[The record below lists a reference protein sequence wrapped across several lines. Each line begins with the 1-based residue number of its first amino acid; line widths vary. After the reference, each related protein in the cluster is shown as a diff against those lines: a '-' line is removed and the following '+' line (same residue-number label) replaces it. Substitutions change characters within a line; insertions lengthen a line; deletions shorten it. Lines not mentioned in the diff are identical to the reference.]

1 MPATTCEPNQT
12 LTEQAS
18 SDTESVRRTAFYLE
32 SQGQP
37 LFAWLHHRVEQ
48 TGFDHGVLICPPIGY
63 EQLHSHRSLRH
74 LADRLAQEE
83 VPVLRFDW
91 HGTGDSAGVDE
102 DAGRVA
108 AWLANIRDAV
118 QWMRERLGCR
128 QISLVGLRLGGTLA
142 ALVAAELEIDNLVLW
157 SPVTKGRAYVREMKA
172 ISLTAETAPRTADAD
187 GCIEAAGFV
196 LSAETAGDLSQLDLL
211 TSFAIQNETS
221 ERGGVSPLA
230 LPRRA
235 DAALPRRADAQ
246 EPGGLRRPAQKEFT
260 IGRVLLV
267 SRDDL
272 PDDVRL
278 SDHLSASGLSVETLR
293 VPGFVE
299 MMQEP
304 HRSQVPEAAIRE
316 ITSWLTRH
324 ISAEAAS
331 TAMIDIRRTTPTSA
345 PISPA
350 SGSIH
355 NEIRQYLRESAVRFS
370 EQPDLFGIVCEPA
383 VATSND
389 LPLVVLLNAGSSY
402 RIGPGRLY
410 VFLARQLAAQGF
422 RTVRLDFCS
431 LGDSVSSDSEYEND
445 PHPATA
451 FRDVDLILKQ
461 LQQRYGATKIVLM
474 GLCSGAYAAFQS
486 AAQLQN
492 PVLVESI
499 LINPLTFFWK
509 EGMSL
514 DVSPVKQLVSI
525 HYYIESALQPAKWLR
540 LLRGQ
545 TKIGFVGAVKIV
557 LRKLGVLRLA
567 KPAARSE
574 ANPCS
579 SHCQKTIS
587 RNALVSGFSAKP
599 CASAQR
605 LMSFSTMPNRLLK
618 NVGWTLRPSEN
629 QLESDGRGVHPTVF
643 QQAVSVVDPSQTAS
657 PSHPQEEDVPGDL
670 DRIARSGRTLSLFFA
685 TTDPGFSI
693 LTHYAKR
700 KVKQLRR
707 TGQLNVSFI
716 PDADHT
722 FTMRA
727 ARQALSRE
735 ISDHLNRRYSSR
747 NQDGVV

>member
-1 MPATTCEPNQT
+1 METMPTAILDADPPQAEQT
-12 LTEQAS
+12 RYDA
-18 SDTESVRRTAFYLE
+18 ESVHRTAFYLE
-32 SQGQP
+32 SRGQP
-37 LFAWLHHRVEQ
+37 LFAWLHHRSEQ

-74 LADRLAQEE
+74 LADRLAQAD

-102 DAGRVA
+102 DAARLA
-108 AWLANIRDAV
+108 TWLANIRDTV
-118 QWMRERLGCR
+118 QWMREQLGCR

-157 SPVTKGRAYVREMKA
+157 SPVAKGRAFVREIKA
-172 ISLTAETAPRTADAD
+172 ISLTAEAATRTADTD
-187 GCIEAAGFV
+187 GSIEAAGFV

-211 TSFAIQNETS
+211 TSFAIKHETS

-235 DAALPRRADAQ
+235 DAQ
-246 EPGGLRRPAQKEFT
+246 EPGGLRRPAEKEFT

-272 PDDVRL
+272 PDDARL
-278 SDHLSASGLSVETLR
+278 SDHLSASGLSVEKLR

-304 HRSQVPEAAIRE
+304 HRSQVPEVAIHE
-316 ITSWLTRH
+316 ITSWLMRH

-331 TAMIDIRRTTPTSA
+331 TSTINIRRATPTSTL
-345 PISPA
+345 ISPTA
-350 SGSIH
+350 SSIH
-355 NEIRQYLRESAVRFS
+355 DEISQYLRESAVRFS

-383 VATSND
+383 VTASND

-410 VFLARQLAAQGF
+410 VFLARQLATQGF
-422 RTVRLDFCS
+422 RTVRLDLCS
-431 LGDSVSSDSEYEND
+431 LGDSVSSDSEHEND
-445 PHPATA
+445 SHPATA
-451 FRDVDLILKQ
+451 FRDVDLVLKQ

-486 AAQLQN
+486 AAQIQN
-492 PVLVESI
+492 PTLVESV

-545 TKIGFVGAVKIV
+545 TKIGFVGAVKVV
-557 LRKLGVLRLA
+557 LRKLGVLGLA
-567 KPAARSE
+567 KTATRNEASSGSRIVGPAGSQE
-574 ANPCS
+574 
-579 SHCQKTIS
+579 
-587 RNALVSGFSAKP
+587 
-599 CASAQR
+599 
-605 LMSFSTMPNRLLK
+605 
-618 NVGWTLRPSEN
+618 LR
-629 QLESDGRGVHPTVF
+629 
-643 QQAVSVVDPSQTAS
+643 
-657 PSHPQEEDVPGDL
+657 HPQEEDVPGDL
-670 DRIARSGRTLSLFFA
+670 ERIARAGRTLSMFFA

-700 KVKQLRR
+700 KVKQFRR

-716 PDADHT
+716 EGADHT

-727 ARQALSRE
+727 ARQALSRS
-735 ISDHLNRRYSSR
+735 ISDHLCRRYCSVDR
-747 NQDGVV
+747 

>member
-1 MPATTCEPNQT
+1 MKNMTTEIFD
-12 LTEQAS
+12 LDRAHTEQTS
-18 SDTESVRRTAFYLE
+18 SDTESVRRSAFYLE

-37 LFAWLHHRVEQ
+37 LFAWLHHRVEPRNGASITVAQ
-48 TGFDHGVLICPPIGY
+48 CHLSGVTVTKSSTWPCDEGARFLFPHGHVEDSVTVAPTFLSGIDAPVPTGFDHGVLICPPIGY

-74 LADRLAQEE
+74 LADRLAQEK
-83 VPVLRFDW
+83 VPVVRFDW

-102 DAGRVA
+102 DSARLTT
-108 AWLANIRDAV
+108 WLANMRDAV
-118 QWMRERLGCR
+118 QWMREQLGCR

-172 ISLTAETAPRTADAD
+172 ISLTAEAAPRDAVAD
-187 GCIEAAGFV
+187 GSIEAAGFV

-211 TSFAIQNETS
+211 HSQPQC
-221 ERGGVSPLA
+221 RH
-230 LPRRA
+230 
-235 DAALPRRADAQ
+235 
-246 EPGGLRRPAQKEFT
+246 
-260 IGRVLLV
+260 VLLV

-272 PDDVRL
+272 PDDIRL
-278 SDHLSASGLSVETLR
+278 SDHLSATGLVVETLR

-304 HRSQVPEAAIRE
+304 HRSQVPAVAITQ
-316 ITSWLTRH
+316 ITTWLVQR
-324 ISAEAAS
+324 ISATASS
-331 TAMIDIRRTTPTSA
+331 TAMIDLRHTTPTSA
-345 PISPA
+345 LISPA
-350 SGSIH
+350 VNSLH
-355 NEIRQYLRESAVRFS
+355 NEISQYLRESAVRFS
-370 EQPDLFGIVCEPA
+370 ERPDLFGIVCEPV
-383 VATSND
+383 VAASND

-410 VFLARQLAAQGF
+410 VFLSRQLAAQGF
-422 RTVRLDFCS
+422 RTVRLDLCS
-431 LGDSVSSDSEYEND
+431 LGDSVSLDSEHEND

-451 FRDVDLILKQ
+451 FRDVDLVLKQ

-486 AAQLQN
+486 AAQIQN
-492 PVLVESI
+492 PALVESV

-514 DVSPVKQLVSI
+514 DVSSVKQLVSV
-525 HYYIESALQPAKWLR
+525 HYYLDAALQPKKWLR

-545 TKIGFVGAVKIV
+545 TKIGFVGAAKIV

-567 KPAARSE
+567 TPATRRDASKRSCVIE
-574 ANPCS
+574 
-579 SHCQKTIS
+579 
-587 RNALVSGFSAKP
+587 
-599 CASAQR
+599 
-605 LMSFSTMPNRLLK
+605 PN
-618 NVGWTLRPSEN
+618 
-629 QLESDGRGVHPTVF
+629 
-643 QQAVSVVDPSQTAS
+643 QTAS
-657 PSHPQEEDVPGDL
+657 PRGGASITVVADAASVGSDAGSIRHEGTVIDPPTPSHPQDEDVPGDL
-670 DRIARSGRTLSLFFA
+670 DRIAHSGRTLSLFFA

-693 LTHYAKR
+693 LTHYAQR

-727 ARQALSRE
+727 ARQTLSRE
-735 ISDHLNRRYSSR
+735 ISDHLCRRYHSADR
-747 NQDGVV
+747 

>member
-1 MPATTCEPNQT
+1 MKTMTTDICDLDQT
-12 LTEQAS
+12 LTEQTS
-18 SDTESVRRTAFYLE
+18 SGTESVRRTPFYLE

-37 LFAWLHHRVEQ
+37 LFAWLHHRVEL

-74 LADRLAQEE
+74 LADRLAQQA

-91 HGTGDSAGVDE
+91 HGTGDSAGTDE
-102 DAGRVA
+102 DPARLTT
-108 AWLANIRDAV
+108 WLANIRDAV
-118 QWMRERLGCR
+118 RWMREQLGCR

-157 SPVTKGRAYVREMKA
+157 CPITKGRAYVREMKA
-172 ISLTAETAPRTADAD
+172 ISLTAEAAPRTVDAD
-187 GCIEAAGFV
+187 GSIEAAGFV

-230 LPRRA
+230 LPRRT

-246 EPGGLRRPAQKEFT
+246 EPGGLRRPAQKELKWT
-260 IGRVLLV
+260 LGRVLLV

-278 SDHLSASGLSVETLR
+278 SDHLSATGLTVEQLR

-304 HRSQVPEAAIRE
+304 HRSQVPEVAITQ
-316 ITSWLTRH
+316 ITTWLVQH
-324 ISAEAAS
+324 ISVTAS
-331 TAMIDIRRTTPTSA
+331 ATSMIDFRRATPNSA
-345 PISPA
+345 LISPA
-350 SGSIH
+350 VNSLH
-355 NEIRQYLRESAVRFS
+355 NEISQYLRKSAIRFS

-383 VATSND
+383 IATSNE

-422 RTVRLDFCS
+422 RTVRLDLCS
-431 LGDSVSSDSEYEND
+431 LGDSVSSDSTHEND

-451 FRDVDLILKQ
+451 FRDVDLVLKQ

-486 AAQLQN
+486 AAQIQN
-492 PVLVESI
+492 PALVESI

-514 DVSPVKQLVSI
+514 DVSPVKQLVSA
-525 HYYIESALQPAKWLR
+525 HYYLDAALQPAKWLR

-545 TKIGFVGAVKIV
+545 TKIGFVGAVKVV
-557 LRKLGVLRLA
+557 LRKLGVLGLA
-567 KPAARSE
+567 KTATRRDARKRSCVIE
-574 ANPCS
+574 
-579 SHCQKTIS
+579 
-587 RNALVSGFSAKP
+587 
-599 CASAQR
+599 
-605 LMSFSTMPNRLLK
+605 PN
-618 NVGWTLRPSEN
+618 
-629 QLESDGRGVHPTVF
+629 
-643 QQAVSVVDPSQTAS
+643 QTAS
-657 PSHPQEEDVPGDL
+657 PRGGTSITVVADAASVGSDAGSIRHDGAVIDGPIPSHPQEEDVPADL
-670 DRIARSGRTLSLFFA
+670 DRIANSGRTLSLFFA

-693 LTHYAKR
+693 LTHYAQR

-707 TGQLNVSFI
+707 TGQLSVSFI

-735 ISDHLNRRYSSR
+735 ITDHLCRRYRSADR
-747 NQDGVV
+747 

>member
-1 MPATTCEPNQT
+1 MKTMTTDICDLDQT
-12 LTEQAS
+12 LTEQTS
-18 SDTESVRRTAFYLE
+18 SGTESVRRTAFYLE

-37 LFAWLHHRVEQ
+37 LFAWLHHRVEL

-74 LADRLAQEE
+74 LADRLAQQA

-91 HGTGDSAGVDE
+91 HGTGDSAGTDE
-102 DAGRVA
+102 DPARLTT
-108 AWLANIRDAV
+108 WLANIREAV
-118 QWMRERLGCR
+118 RWMREQLGCR

-157 SPVTKGRAYVREMKA
+157 CPITKGRAYVREMKA
-172 ISLTAETAPRTADAD
+172 ISLTAEAAPRTVDAD
-187 GCIEAAGFV
+187 GSIEAAGFV

-235 DAALPRRADAQ
+235 DAR
-246 EPGGLRRPAQKEFT
+246 EPGGLRRPAQKELKWT
-260 IGRVLLV
+260 LGRVLLV

-278 SDHLSASGLSVETLR
+278 SDHLSATGLTVEQLR

-304 HRSQVPEAAIRE
+304 HRSQVPEVAITQ
-316 ITSWLTRH
+316 ITTWLVQH
-324 ISAEAAS
+324 ISVTAS
-331 TAMIDIRRTTPTSA
+331 STSMIDLRRATPNSA
-345 PISPA
+345 LISPA
-350 SGSIH
+350 VNSLH

-370 EQPDLFGIVCEPA
+370 EQPDLFGIVCEPV
-383 VATSND
+383 VATSNE

-422 RTVRLDFCS
+422 RTVRLDLCS
-431 LGDSVSSDSEYEND
+431 LGDSVSSDSTHEND

-451 FRDVDLILKQ
+451 FRDVDLVLKQ

-486 AAQLQN
+486 AAQIQN
-492 PVLVESI
+492 PALVESI

-514 DVSPVKQLVSI
+514 DVSPVKQLVSA
-525 HYYIESALQPAKWLR
+525 HYYLDAALQPAKWLR

-545 TKIGFVGAVKIV
+545 TKIGFVGAVKVV
-557 LRKLGVLRLA
+557 LRKLGILRLA
-567 KPAARSE
+567 KPAPRSG
-574 ANPCS
+574 ANPRS
-579 SHCQKTIS
+579 S
-587 RNALVSGFSAKP
+587 LV
-599 CASAQR
+599 
-605 LMSFSTMPNRLLK
+605 
-618 NVGWTLRPSEN
+618 
-629 QLESDGRGVHPTVF
+629 ES
-643 QQAVSVVDPSQTAS
+643 SQTAS
-657 PSHPQEEDVPGDL
+657 PCHPQEEDVPADL
-670 DRIARSGRTLSLFFA
+670 DRIANSGRTLSLFFA

-693 LTHYAKR
+693 LTHYAQR

-707 TGQLNVSFI
+707 TGQLSVSFI

-727 ARQALSRE
+727 ARQTLSRE
-735 ISDHLNRRYSSR
+735 ISDHLCRRYRSADR
-747 NQDGVV
+747 

>member
-1 MPATTCEPNQT
+1 MKTMTTDICDLDQT
-12 LTEQAS
+12 LTEQTS
-18 SDTESVRRTAFYLE
+18 SGTESVRRTPFYFE

-37 LFAWLHHRVEQ
+37 LFAWLHHRVEL

-74 LADRLAQEE
+74 LADRLAQQA

-91 HGTGDSAGVDE
+91 HGTGDSAGTDE
-102 DAGRVA
+102 DPARLTT
-108 AWLANIRDAV
+108 WLANIREAV
-118 QWMRERLGCR
+118 RWMREQLGCR

-142 ALVAAELEIDNLVLW
+142 ALVAAEPEIDNLVLW
-157 SPVTKGRAYVREMKA
+157 CPITKGRAYVREMKA
-172 ISLTAETAPRTADAD
+172 ISLTAEAAPRTVDAD
-187 GCIEAAGFV
+187 GSIEAAGFV

-235 DAALPRRADAQ
+235 DAR
-246 EPGGLRRPAQKEFT
+246 EPGGLRRPAQKELKWT
-260 IGRVLLV
+260 LGRVLLV

-278 SDHLSASGLSVETLR
+278 SDHLSATGLTVEQLR

-304 HRSQVPEAAIRE
+304 HRSQVPEVAITQ
-316 ITSWLTRH
+316 ITTWLVQH
-324 ISAEAAS
+324 ISVTAS
-331 TAMIDIRRTTPTSA
+331 STSMIDLRRATPNSA
-345 PISPA
+345 LISPA
-350 SGSIH
+350 VNSLH

-370 EQPDLFGIVCEPA
+370 EQPDLFGIVCEPV
-383 VATSND
+383 VATSNE

-422 RTVRLDFCS
+422 RTVRLDLCS
-431 LGDSVSSDSEYEND
+431 LGDSVSSDSTHEND

-451 FRDVDLILKQ
+451 FRDVDLVLKQ

-486 AAQLQN
+486 AAQIQN
-492 PVLVESI
+492 PALVESI

-514 DVSPVKQLVSI
+514 DVSPVKQLVSA
-525 HYYIESALQPAKWLR
+525 HYYLDAALQPAKWLR

-545 TKIGFVGAVKIV
+545 TKIGFVGAVKVV
-557 LRKLGVLRLA
+557 LRKLGILRLA
-567 KPAARSE
+567 KPAPRSG
-574 ANPCS
+574 ANPRS
-579 SHCQKTIS
+579 S
-587 RNALVSGFSAKP
+587 LV
-599 CASAQR
+599 
-605 LMSFSTMPNRLLK
+605 
-618 NVGWTLRPSEN
+618 
-629 QLESDGRGVHPTVF
+629 ES
-643 QQAVSVVDPSQTAS
+643 SQTAS
-657 PSHPQEEDVPGDL
+657 PCHPQEEDVPADL
-670 DRIARSGRTLSLFFA
+670 DRIANSGRTLSLFFA

-693 LTHYAKR
+693 LTHYAQR

-707 TGQLNVSFI
+707 TGQLSVSFI

-727 ARQALSRE
+727 ARQTLSRE
-735 ISDHLNRRYSSR
+735 ISDHLCRRYRSADR
-747 NQDGVV
+747 

>member
-1 MPATTCEPNQT
+1 MKTMTTDICDLDQT
-12 LTEQAS
+12 LTEQTS
-18 SDTESVRRTAFYLE
+18 SGTESVRRTPFYFE

-37 LFAWLHHRVEQ
+37 LFAWLHHRVEL

-74 LADRLAQEE
+74 LADRLAQQA

-91 HGTGDSAGVDE
+91 HGTGDSAGTDE
-102 DAGRVA
+102 DPARLTT
-108 AWLANIRDAV
+108 WLANIREAV
-118 QWMRERLGCR
+118 RWMREQLGCR

-142 ALVAAELEIDNLVLW
+142 ALVAAEPEIDNLVLW
-157 SPVTKGRAYVREMKA
+157 CPITKGRAYVREMKA
-172 ISLTAETAPRTADAD
+172 ISLTAEAAPRTVDAD
-187 GCIEAAGFV
+187 GSIEAAGFV

-221 ERGGVSPLA
+221 ERGGGSPQA
-230 LPRRA
+230 SPRRA
-235 DAALPRRADAQ
+235 DAR
-246 EPGGLRRPAQKEFT
+246 EPGGLRRPAQKELKWT
-260 IGRVLLV
+260 LGRVLLV

-278 SDHLSASGLSVETLR
+278 SDHLSATGLTVEQLR

-304 HRSQVPEAAIRE
+304 HRSQVPEVAITQ
-316 ITSWLTRH
+316 ITTWLVQH
-324 ISAEAAS
+324 ISVTAS
-331 TAMIDIRRTTPTSA
+331 STSMIDLRRATPNSA
-345 PISPA
+345 LISPA
-350 SGSIH
+350 VNSLH

-370 EQPDLFGIVCEPA
+370 EQPDLFGIVCEPV
-383 VATSND
+383 VATSNE

-422 RTVRLDFCS
+422 RTVRLDLCS
-431 LGDSVSSDSEYEND
+431 LGDSVSSDSTHEND

-451 FRDVDLILKQ
+451 FRDVDLVLKQ

-486 AAQLQN
+486 AAQIQN
-492 PVLVESI
+492 PALVESI

-514 DVSPVKQLVSI
+514 DVSPVKQLVSA
-525 HYYIESALQPAKWLR
+525 HYYLDAALQPAKWLR

-545 TKIGFVGAVKIV
+545 TKIGFVGAVKVV
-557 LRKLGVLRLA
+557 LRKLGILRLA
-567 KPAARSE
+567 KPAPRSG
-574 ANPCS
+574 ANPRS
-579 SHCQKTIS
+579 S
-587 RNALVSGFSAKP
+587 LV
-599 CASAQR
+599 
-605 LMSFSTMPNRLLK
+605 
-618 NVGWTLRPSEN
+618 
-629 QLESDGRGVHPTVF
+629 ES
-643 QQAVSVVDPSQTAS
+643 SQTAS
-657 PSHPQEEDVPGDL
+657 PCHPQEEDVPADL
-670 DRIARSGRTLSLFFA
+670 DRIANSGRTLSLFFA

-693 LTHYAKR
+693 LTHYAQR

-707 TGQLNVSFI
+707 TGQLSVSFI

-727 ARQALSRE
+727 ARQTLSRE
-735 ISDHLNRRYSSR
+735 ISDHLCRRYRSADR
-747 NQDGVV
+747 